1 MNLPNAIT
9 AARIAACPLIFY
21 LALSRTPGPGYAAF
35 VLFLLAAFSDLW
47 DGHLARKHGLVTNV
61 GKLLD
66 PVADKLLLASTF
78 VPFYI
83 VGARADSIE
92 VPVWGALPLWVLA
105 VVFGREALVTLFRGW
120 AARRGVVISA
130 GEPGK
135 YKALTQN
142 LFIGGLL
149 LWYPLAGSAAA
160 SQWSGVPWDAWR
172 AIHAGWIA
180 VTLPVAVLLTVYSML
195 DYFWRH
201 RSVVVAGGG

>member
-21 LALSRTPGPGYAAF
+21 LALSRSAGAGYAAF
-35 VLFLLAAFSDLW
+35 VLFLLAALSDLW
-47 DGHLARKHGLVTNV
+47 DGHLARKHGLVTDV

-83 VGARADSIE
+83 VGARADDS
-92 VPVWGALPLWVLA
+92 VAMPVWGALPLWVLA
-105 VVFGREALVTLFRGW
+105 VVFGRELLVTVFRGW

-130 GEPGK
+130 GKPGK

-142 LFIGGLL
+142 LFIGALL
-149 LWYPLAGSAAA
+149 LWHPLARSAAA
-160 SQWSGVPWDAWR
+160 SDWSGVLWDAWR
-172 AIHAGWIA
+172 TFHTGWIA
-180 VTLPVAVLLTVYSML
+180 VFLPVAVFLTVYSMFH
-195 DYFWRH
+195 YFWRYPA
-201 RSVVVAGGG
+201 VVARGG